1 MADKDNNITTRYKVD
16 ISELKSQ
23 FAEASRL
30 IRLANS
36 EFKAATSGM
45 DDWSK
50 SSDGL
55 TAKLKQLGDKL
66 SAQKTQL
73 QSLEE
78 QYKLVCKEQG
88 ENSAGAEELKIK
100 INNQKAAIG
109 QTESEMRKYDAE
121 LQKVKSGTDE
131 TSDSADDL
139 SGSLEE
145 TGKAAD
151 DSAKGGLA
159 NFASALAGAVADAV
173 VFAIGKLKDL
183 ATEAISVGKQFDASM
198 SEVKAISKATGEEYD
213 SLRAKAKEMGESTKF
228 TASQAADAFSYMA
241 MAGWKTEDMLDG
253 IDGVLNLAAASNTD
267 LATTSDI
274 VTDALTAFGKKAEDA
289 GRLADIMAA
298 ASSNANTNVELM
310 GETFKYVAPLAG
322 SLGYEMEDTAVA
334 VGLMA
339 NAGIKGTQAGTSLRA
354 IITRMAAPTKESG
367 EAMAALGLS
376 IEKTNADGTKS
387 MKSLSETV
395 SDLRSVFGEIRIPVN
410 EFNKKLVE
418 LEQSQASLDEQFE
431 AGEIA
436 EKDYKDRTKNIAAE
450 QATLMKRAYGAEG
463 ALKAQYA
470 SMIAGKNAL
479 SGFMALVNS
488 SDEDFEKL
496 SSAINN
502 SAGAAKEMADTMM
515 DNLEGDLTKLSS
527 AFEGFE
533 LTLYEKF
540 TTPLRGIVQ
549 TITNE
554 VIPALTDLIN
564 SVDGAADRV
573 GAALSDIV
581 SNILDKLVD
590 ALPEVVNI
598 VTSLILS
605 LSVSLIDM
613 TPKLLDVAAQIINKL
628 IQSIGDL
635 LKKLFDAV
643 RNVLP
648 DLIDSLL
655 DDLPMF
661 IDTLTT
667 LARDLAD
674 ALPDIIKDITDAL
687 PDTVKKIAAVISEQF
702 DALLS
707 AAVDIFTALIE
718 AIPEILPGLIDAV
731 IDMVGSIGDAL
742 TDALP
747 KVLDAA
753 ITLFEAVV
761 DAIPKILPLIAK
773 TLPKIINTVVKFLTK
788 NAPTI
793 AKAGVK
799 LLMAILDALPVIIG
813 ALAPEIPKI
822 IDAIV
827 HTLLDSAPA
836 ILDAFIEIFQTVKI
850 AVKDFISR
858 APEWL
863 EGILEPINDYLIE
876 PVKNAF
882 SELFDWL
889 GGLSINE
896 IISDFFMEC
905 EETIST
911 FLSWASEKIN
921 GVKEM
926 FAAAWGAIKAVWDF
940 VAPYFKGVW
949 ENIKA
954 TFEGTK
960 KVLGSFFFAAW
971 EYITGVWD
979 IAKTYF
985 GTIWENVKAIF
996 SVAETVLGG
1005 FYKAAWTAIK
1015 AVWDNVVNYFKTL
1028 WENVKLIFSVVEKV
1042 FKGDFSGAWE
1052 AVKKIWDNCKGYFS
1066 SIWSNVKN
1074 IFAAVKDYFESVFSS
1089 AWNAIKK
1096 VFSNVGDFFGNI
1108 WNIIKEKFTSI
1119 GTKIGDAIGG
1129 AFKTA
1134 INSVLATVENG
1145 LNAVPRAIN
1154 NALDLIN
1161 ELPGVDISQMSE
1173 ISLPRLA
1180 RGGVLKRGQLGLL
1193 EGSGAEAVVPL
1204 EKNTEWLDEIAK
1216 RLYNSIIGTSGGV
1229 GSPVQSVTNNFY
1241 QTNNSPKA
1249 LSRLEIYRQSKNLLR
1264 MQGAR

>member
-1 MADKDNNITTRYKVD
+1 MAMKDESITTRYKVD

-23 FAEASRL
+23 FTEASRL

-66 SAQKTQL
+66 GAQKTQL

-121 LQKVKSGTDE
+121 LQKVKSGADD
-131 TSDSADDL
+131 TSNSADDL
-139 SGSLEE
+139 SGSLED

-183 ATEAISVGKQFDASM
+183 ATEALSVGKQFDASM

-213 SLRAKAKEMGESTKF
+213 RLRAKAKEMGESTKF
-228 TASQAADAFSYMA
+228 TASQTADAFSYMA
-241 MAGWKTEDMLDG
+241 MAGWKTEEMLDG
-253 IDGVLNLAAASNTD
+253 IDGVLNLAAASNTE

-339 NAGIKGTQAGTSLRA
+339 NAGVKGTQAGTSLRS

-376 IEKTNADGTKS
+376 IEKTNEDGTKS

-395 SDLRSVFGEIRIPVN
+395 SDLRSVFGEIRIPVD

-418 LEQSQASLDEQFE
+418 LEQSQASLEEQFA
-431 AGEIA
+431 AGEIT
-436 EKDYKDRTKNIAAE
+436 ENDYKQRTKNIAEA
-450 QATLMKRAYGAEG
+450 QATLMNRAYGAEG

-488 SDEDFEKL
+488 SDADFENL
-496 SSAINN
+496 TNAINN

-549 TITNE
+549 AVTNE

-564 SVDGAADRV
+564 GVDGAADRV

-590 ALPEVVNI
+590 ALPQAIDVVMSL
-598 VTSLILS
+598 VTSLGETLLAMS
-605 LSVSLIDM
+605 
-613 TPKLLDVAAQIINKL
+613 PKLVDVVAQIINKQ
-628 IQSIGDL
+628 IQATGEQ
-635 LKKLFDAV
+635 LKKWFEAIK
-643 RNVLP
+643 RVLP

-655 DDLPMF
+655 DALPMF

-667 LARDLAD
+667 LARDLAA

-702 DALLS
+702 DVLLA

-718 AIPEILPGLIDAV
+718 AIPEVLPGLIDAV

-753 ITLFEAVV
+753 ITLFEAII

-773 TLPKIINTVVKFLTK
+773 TLPDIINTVVKFFTK

-799 LLMAILDALPVIIG
+799 LFMAILDALPVIIG

-836 ILDAFIEIFQTVKI
+836 VLDAFIEIFQTVKT

-905 EETIST
+905 EGTISA
-911 FLSWASEKIN
+911 FFSWASEKID

-926 FAAAWGAIKAVWDF
+926 FSAAWDAIKAVWDF

-960 KVLGSFFFAAW
+960 KVLGSFFSAAW
-971 EYITGVWD
+971 DYITGVWD
-979 IAKTYF
+979 VAKAYF
-985 GTIWENVKAIF
+985 ETIWKNIKAIF
-996 SVAETVLGG
+996 SVVKTVLGG
-1005 FYKAAWTAIK
+1005 FFKTAWEAIK

-1028 WENVKLIFSVVEKV
+1028 WENIKLIFSVVEKV

-1066 SIWSNVKN
+1066 GVWNNVKN
-1074 IFAAVKDYFESVFSS
+1074 VFAAVKDYFASVFSS
-1089 AWNAIKK
+1089 AWEAIKN

-1134 INSVLATVENG
+1134 INSVIATVENG

-1154 NALDLIN
+1154 SVLDLIN
-1161 ELPGVDISQMSE
+1161 ELPGVDISNMSE

-1216 RLYNSIIGTSGGV
+1216 RLYNSIIGTSGGI

>member
-1 MADKDNNITTRYKVD
+1 MAKKDETVTTKFKVD
-16 ISELKSQ
+16 ITELKSQ
-23 FAEASRL
+23 FTEASRL

-73 QSLEE
+73 HSLEE

-121 LQKVKSGTDE
+121 LQKVKSGADDT
-131 TSDSADDL
+131 TDSADDL

-151 DSAKGGLA
+151 NSAKGGLA

-173 VFAIGKLKDL
+173 IFAIGKLKDL
-183 ATEAISVGKQFDASM
+183 ATEAINVGKQFDASM
-198 SEVKAISKATGEEYD
+198 SEVKAISGATGEEYD
-213 SLRAKAKEMGESTKF
+213 ALRDKAKEMGETTKF
-228 TASQAADAFSYMA
+228 TASETADAFSYMA
-241 MAGWKTEDMLDG
+241 MAGWKTKDMLDG

-274 VTDALTAFGKKAEDA
+274 VTDALTAFGKSADDA
-289 GRLADIMAA
+289 GKLADIMAA

-322 SLGYEMEDTAVA
+322 SLNYKMEDTAVA
-334 VGLMA
+334 IGLMA
-339 NAGIKGTQAGTSLRA
+339 NAGVKGTQAGTSLRS
-354 IITRMAAPTKESG
+354 IITRMTAPTKESG
-367 EAMAALGLS
+367 EAMAALGIS

-395 SDLRSVFGEIRIPVN
+395 SDLRSVFGNIRIPVD
-410 EFNKKLVE
+410 EFNKKLAE
-418 LEQSQASLDEQFE
+418 LEQSQASLDEQFA
-431 AGEIA
+431 AGEIT
-436 EKDYKDRTKNIAAE
+436 ESDYKKRTKNIAEA
-450 QATLMKRAYGAEG
+450 QATLMDRAYGAEG

-496 SSAINN
+496 TNAINN
-502 SAGAAKEMADTMM
+502 SEGAAKSMADTMM

-540 TTPLRGIVQ
+540 TTPLRDIVQ
-549 TITNE
+549 TVTNE

-564 SVDGAADRV
+564 GVDGAADRV

-590 ALPEVVNI
+590 ALPKAIDVVMSL
-598 VTSLILS
+598 VTSLGATLLEMS
-605 LSVSLIDM
+605 
-613 TPKLLDVAAQIINKL
+613 PKLVDVVAQIINKQ
-628 IQSIGDL
+628 IQATGEQ
-635 LKKLFDAV
+635 LKKWFEAIEKA
-643 RNVLP
+643 LP

-655 DDLPMF
+655 NTVPLF
-661 IDTLTT
+661 VDTLI
-667 LARDLAD
+667 DLAQEIAKNLPRVIQKIAK
-674 ALPDIIKDITDAL
+674 ALPG
-687 PDTVKKIAAVISEQF
+687 VVQKIAGVLSEQF
-702 DALLS
+702 DTLLK
-707 AAVDIFTALIE
+707 AAVDVFTALVE
-718 AIPEILPGLIDAV
+718 AIPEILPDLVD
-731 IDMVGSIGDAL
+731 SIISIAGTIAETL

-747 KVLDAA
+747 EIFDAA
-753 ITLFEAVV
+753 ITLFNAIIK
-761 DAIPKILPLIAK
+761 AIPKILPVIAK
-773 TLPKIINTVVKFLTK
+773 TLPDIINLVVKFLVD
-788 NAPTI
+788 NAVTI
-793 AKAGVK
+793 AQASIK
-799 LLMAILDALPVIIG
+799 LFMAVLDALPVVIN

-827 HTLLDSAPA
+827 HTLLDNIPV
-836 ILDAFIEIFQTVKI
+836 LFDAFLDIWQSGKAAFKEFVKG
-850 AVKDFISR
+850 

-863 EGILEPINDYLIE
+863 ESILEPINTYLIE

-882 SELFDWL
+882 SEALDWL
-889 GGLSINE
+889 SGLEINE
-896 IISDFFMEC
+896 IISDVLVECGETLSAFGEWFMDKFGGLLDIVKSGIKTAWDNVKTIFSTMADTLGGFF
-905 EETIST
+905 
-911 FLSWASEKIN
+911 K
-921 GVKEM
+921 
-926 FAAAWGAIKAVWDF
+926 AAWEVIKVVWDN
-940 VAPYFKGVW
+940 VVTYFKTVW
-949 ENIKA
+949 ENIKL
-954 TFEGTK
+954 TFSVVKSVLSGDFEG
-960 KVLGSFFFAAW
+960 AW
-971 EYITGVWD
+971 ESIKGIWNNTAD
-979 IAKTYF
+979 YF
-985 GTIWENVKAIF
+985 KKIWNNVK
-996 SVAETVLGG
+996 
-1005 FYKAAWTAIK
+1005 K
-1015 AVWDNVVNYFKTL
+1015 
-1028 WENVKLIFSVVEKV
+1028 IFSVVKTFFKTTFENAWNAVKDV
-1042 FKGDFSGAWE
+1042 FKGVGA
-1052 AVKKIWDNCKGYFS
+1052 F
-1066 SIWSNVKN
+1066 
-1074 IFAAVKDYFESVFSS
+1074 
-1089 AWNAIKK
+1089 
-1096 VFSNVGDFFGNI
+1096 FSNLWDTIVSQ
-1108 WNIIKEKFTSI
+1108 FTSI
-1119 GTKIGDAIGG
+1119 GTVVGDAIGG

-1134 INSVLATVENG
+1134 INAVLATVEKAI
-1145 LNAVPRAIN
+1145 NAVPSAIN
-1154 NALDLIN
+1154 SAIDKIN
-1161 ELPGVDISQMSE
+1161 ELPGVNISPLST

-1193 EGSGAEAVVPL
+1193 EGDGAEAVVPL
-1204 EKNTEWLDEIAK
+1204 EKNTKWLDEIAK
-1216 RLYNSIIGTSGGV
+1216 RLYNDIIGTPGNT
-1229 GSPVQSVTNNFY
+1229 GSPVQNVTNNFY

-1264 MQGAR
+1264 MRGAV

>member
-23 FAEASRL
+23 FTEASRL

-66 SAQKTQL
+66 GAQKTQL
-73 QSLEE
+73 HSLEE

-121 LQKVKSGTDE
+121 LQKVKSGADD
-131 TSDSADDL
+131 TSNSADDL
-139 SGSLEE
+139 SGSLED

-151 DSAKGGLA
+151 NSAKGGLA

-213 SLRAKAKEMGESTKF
+213 SLRAKAKQMGETTKF
-228 TASQAADAFSYMA
+228 TASQTADAFSYMA
-241 MAGWKTEDMLDG
+241 MAGWKTTDMLDG

-274 VTDALTAFGKKAEDA
+274 VTDALTAFGKSAKDA

-339 NAGIKGTQAGTSLRA
+339 NAGIKGTQAGTSLRS
-354 IITRMAAPTKESG
+354 IITRMTAPTKESG

-395 SDLRSVFGEIRIPVN
+395 SDLRSVFGEIRIPVD
-410 EFNKKLVE
+410 EFNKKLAE
-418 LEQSQASLDEQFE
+418 LEASQASLDEQFE
-431 AGEIA
+431 AGEIT
-436 EKDYKDRTKNIAAE
+436 ESDYKQRTKNIAEA
-450 QATLMKRAYGAEG
+450 QATLMDRAYGAEG

-496 SSAINN
+496 TDAISN
-502 SAGAAKEMADTMM
+502 STGAAQEMADTMM

-540 TTPLRGIVQ
+540 TTPLRDIVQ
-549 TITNE
+549 AVTND

-564 SVDGAADRV
+564 GVAGAADRV

-590 ALPEVVNI
+590 ALPQAIDVVMSL
-598 VTSLILS
+598 VTSLGETLLEMS
-605 LSVSLIDM
+605 
-613 TPKLLDVAAQIINKL
+613 PKLVDVVAQIINKQ
-628 IQSIGDL
+628 IQATGEQ
-635 LKKLFDAV
+635 LKKWFEAIK
-643 RNVLP
+643 RVLP

-655 DDLPMF
+655 DALPMF

-667 LARDLAD
+667 LARDLAA
-674 ALPDIIKDITDAL
+674 ALPDIIKDIADAL
-687 PDTVKKIAAVISEQF
+687 PDTVKKIAAVLSEQF
-702 DALLS
+702 DVLLG
-707 AAVDIFTALIE
+707 AAIDIFTALIE
-718 AIPEILPGLIDAV
+718 AIPEVLPGLIDAV
-731 IDMVGSIGDAL
+731 ISMVGSIGDAL

-747 KVLDAA
+747 KILDAA

-773 TLPKIINTVVKFLTK
+773 TLPDIINTVVKFLTK

-799 LLMAILDALPVIIG
+799 LFMAILDALPVIIG

-836 ILDAFIEIFQTVKI
+836 ILDAFIEIFGTVKT
-850 AVKDFISR
+850 AVTDFISR

-889 GGLSINE
+889 GGLSVNE

-905 EETIST
+905 EETISA
-911 FLSWASEKIN
+911 FFSWASEKIE

-960 KVLGSFFFAAW
+960 KVLGSFFSAAW
-971 EYITGVWD
+971 DYITGVWD
-979 IAKTYF
+979 VAKTYF
-985 GTIWENVKAIF
+985 KTIWENIKAVF
-996 SVAETVLGG
+996 SVVKTVLGG
-1005 FYKAAWTAIK
+1005 FFKAAWTAIK

-1028 WENVKLIFSVVEKV
+1028 WDNIKLIFSVVEKV

-1066 SIWSNVKN
+1066 GVWNNVKN
-1074 IFAAVKDYFESVFSS
+1074 IFATVKDYFESVFSS
-1089 AWNAIKK
+1089 AWNAIKNI
-1096 VFSNVGDFFGNI
+1096 FSNVGDFFGNV

-1161 ELPGVDISQMSE
+1161 ELPGVDISKMSE

-1216 RLYNSIIGTSGGV
+1216 RLYNSIIGTPGGV